1 MKMRDTNFDP
11 DNQYLNKLEG
21 INFQPIFIMG
31 VQRSGTSILYKI
43 LTATQLFN
51 QVTAYHLIKYPEI
64 LHNHINNKEQ
74 NVKKDLADYFKQHSQ
89 SDRGID
95 SLNITPDFP
104 EEYGFLLGQKT
115 EQTRLTPKNF
125 PIFVELCK
133 KIQFISDSKEPLL
146 LKNPWDFSN
155 FTYIKQVFPNAKF
168 IFIHRNP
175 LKTLNS
181 QIKAMR
187 SLLENKSNYM
197 ALLSPWYNHIFNNK
211 LRLAYYRFLYSS
223 NTPLRVNSA
232 IKTLTE
238 NADYF
243 LKNIEI
249 LNEEEYICV
258 RYEDMCKDPE
268 PTISKIIEFLG
279 LKIKSNIPYCDFIK
293 TRETI
298 LLKEIQ
304 IRKSIIF
311 KKMKAYL
318 FYCGYSEKD
327 MGQDG

>member
-1 MKMRDTNFDP
+1 MKMKDVDFDP
-11 DNQYLNKLEG
+11 DNQYLKKLEG

-64 LHNHINNKEQ
+64 LHNHISNKEQ

-89 SDRGID
+89 PDRGID

-115 EQTRLTPKNF
+115 EQTRLTPKNL

-133 KIQFISDSKEPLL
+133 KIQFISDNKKPLL

-155 FTYIKQVFPNAKF
+155 FLYIKKVFPTAKF

-187 SLLENKSNYM
+187 LLLQNKSTYM
-197 ALLSPWYNHIFNNK
+197 AMLSPQYNQLFNHK
-211 LRLAYYRFLYSS
+211 IHLYCYRLLYSS
-223 NTPLRVNSA
+223 YTPIRSLQVVKRI
-232 IKTLTE
+232 IKDT
-238 NADYF
+238 NYF
-243 LKNIEI
+243 LDNINKLDKTDYISITYENLCQQPELVITDIIKFLAAPLPHHINYHDYIKSRKTNELNELKMIKKTVIKKLYNYISYCGYTNEEI
-249 LNEEEYICV
+249 LNQ
-258 RYEDMCKDPE
+258 
-268 PTISKIIEFLG
+268 S
-279 LKIKSNIPYCDFIK
+279 
-293 TRETI
+293 
-298 LLKEIQ
+298 
-304 IRKSIIF
+304 
-311 KKMKAYL
+311 
-318 FYCGYSEKD
+318 
-327 MGQDG
+327 